1 MPTVLHQ
8 LYMARPRLGP
18 YKILEAIR
26 GRMGE
31 VYLVLDPMPGRE
43 VAIKFRRKRLT
54 SACRACHVIYN
65 RSEKG
70 RSPAEVPRLSIP
82 YTFEV
87 DARTMPLEAG
97 T

>member
-1 MPTVLHQ
+1 
-8 LYMARPRLGP
+8 
-18 YKILEAIR
+18 
-26 GRMGE
+26 MGE

-43 VAIKFRRKRLT
+43 VAIKFRRKRLA

-65 RSEKG
+65 PFGKKA
-70 RSPAEVPRLSIP
+70 AEGALRKRPGCQVP